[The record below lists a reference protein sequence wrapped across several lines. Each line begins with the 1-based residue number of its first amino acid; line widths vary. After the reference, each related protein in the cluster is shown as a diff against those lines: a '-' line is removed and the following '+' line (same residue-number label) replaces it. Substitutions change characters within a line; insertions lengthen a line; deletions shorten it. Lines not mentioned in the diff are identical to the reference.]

1 MTSSNL
7 NIVNLAEKMA
17 LDLSAR
23 NFLAMLSAGPEIRD
37 VLSVVLPQ
45 MAPNE
50 QKALVAVVAFRMMGS
65 MMPASLEMLRRLPM
79 FEGVKP
85 ENIGIALDYL
95 VANGVLEVITPEGSE
110 WSAFMWASLERVT
123 ERAVQNANTTPI
135 VGTDGKRL
143 F

>member
-1 MTSSNL
+1 MSSNGL

-45 MAPNE
+45 MSANE

-79 FEGVKP
+79 FEGVHP

-95 VANGVLEVITPEGSE
+95 VANDVLTVITPENSE
-110 WSAFMWASLERVT
+110 WSAFMWEALERVT
-123 ERAVQNANTTPI
+123 ERAVQNANATPI